1 MIIHPNDVGDEKQYC
16 DHIHTAIVLLHIH
29 MIIKS
34 RIQQYTWRK
43 QKKRMIRKSRHKI
56 KTQSGKASSCHT
68 AGRTRNMK
76 KRTDRAAD
84 IDQHETDG
92 QKQYLT

>member
-16 DHIHTAIVLLHIH
+16 DHIHTAIV
-29 MIIKS
+29 KS

-43 QKKRMIRKSRHKI
+43 QKKRMIRKSRYKI
-56 KTQSGKASSCHT
+56 KTQGGKASSCHT

-76 KRTDRAAD
+76 KRTDRTAD